1 MLFESIVYALIFCL
15 CFADYDE
22 TLLFCKDPPP
32 KLINGLIKRDRVS
45 YYKGQGYLGNME
57 YMCLPG
63 FYLLGNKTV
72 TCQDG
77 IWSTMVQCIPEKRCS
92 PINIYPFNTQIE
104 SNNITHFQD
113 DPQQIVV
120 GSTIT
125 LRCTDNYE
133 FDPTSNGSLIIQCQ
147 NDGTWTSMPSCRY
160 VQAMCDYSKLYLPYK
175 SRITRMNFKFSE
187 KSRQFHMAGSNLEY
201 ECEEGYRLNDGKT
214 SLIVECLTSGLWS
227 SLPVCE
233 FAYTTEQKIRCD
245 YPIFI
250 KNGYIAVYNVT
261 IWEDQTYTGRIF
273 YECNYGFET
282 LDGTDQIISDCFNG
296 QWTNINDCYGKY
308 ESEINIEEKKQAFL
322 EIPTCPKQDLL
333 DIESQVENSY
343 VFNVSLQYVRD
354 PLAFVYNS
362 YVVRVCL
369 PNFEH
374 DSFSP
379 PLKIQCQ
386 RNTNNWTGIP
396 ICRVKTTTQMITTV
410 NEEDLMKSNNLFF
423 SKEKFT
429 MFSSMNSFQT
439 TTVENENTNIIFDD
453 THKIVCNSDEI
464 PFISNSVMIQSELN
478 ETYNVGT
485 RIFFKCQPGY
495 ESLFNQSNSIMCSM
509 NGTWSIDTINITMC
523 QLSNETTEEIFFD
536 TSTILSN
543 TTEDNNITMNL
554 DENLPIMNISNET
567 FVSSTQSLST
577 GNRQIREIASYCKEL
592 PEIEHAQLLNDDAI
606 KHFIN
611 NEIKYSGSI
620 LFICQY
626 GFINDI
632 SNNEPFRLTCQNGI
646 FHPKI
651 ICNEKPRCSLPPPI
665 DSIRSSV
672 IDSLINVF
680 DTSTNEAIP
689 GSFVLLNC
697 FDKTNN
703 ENSIFNVT
711 CLDNGQWLLPPP
723 PCIAPFKRRCQS
735 GITIPNARTQIF
747 AKLTTDGYYDDGSR
761 VTYRCLENFMHDRQ
775 SGPLYIQCRN
785 GRWGPRPRC
794 IPSGCLESMP
804 ETIENG
810 WKSAESYFIHHE
822 IKYYLLTRYS
832 CHENAVI
839 VNSSSHVIDIQ
850 CRNNEWQHDS
860 LPICQKIE

>member
-1 MLFESIVYALIFCL
+1 
-15 CFADYDE
+15 
-22 TLLFCKDPPP
+22 
-32 KLINGLIKRDRVS
+32 
-45 YYKGQGYLGNME
+45 
-57 YMCLPG
+57 
-63 FYLLGNKTV
+63 
-72 TCQDG
+72 
-77 IWSTMVQCIPEKRCS
+77 
-92 PINIYPFNTQIE
+92 
-104 SNNITHFQD
+104 
-113 DPQQIVV
+113 
-120 GSTIT
+120 
-125 LRCTDNYE
+125 
-133 FDPTSNGSLIIQCQ
+133 
-147 NDGTWTSMPSCRY
+147 
-160 VQAMCDYSKLYLPYK
+160 
-175 SRITRMNFKFSE
+175 
-187 KSRQFHMAGSNLEY
+187 
-201 ECEEGYRLNDGKT
+201 
-214 SLIVECLTSGLWS
+214 
-227 SLPVCE
+227 
-233 FAYTTEQKIRCD
+233 
-245 YPIFI
+245 
-250 KNGYIAVYNVT
+250 
-261 IWEDQTYTGRIF
+261 
-273 YECNYGFET
+273 
-282 LDGTDQIISDCFNG
+282 
-296 QWTNINDCYGKY
+296 
-308 ESEINIEEKKQAFL
+308 
-322 EIPTCPKQDLL
+322 
-333 DIESQVENSY
+333 
-343 VFNVSLQYVRD
+343 
-354 PLAFVYNS
+354 
-362 YVVRVCL
+362 
-369 PNFEH
+369 
-374 DSFSP
+374 
-379 PLKIQCQ
+379 
-386 RNTNNWTGIP
+386 
-396 ICRVKTTTQMITTV
+396 
-410 NEEDLMKSNNLFF
+410 
-423 SKEKFT
+423 

-554 DENLPIMNISNET
+554 DEDLPIMNISNET

-592 PEIEHAQLLNDDAI
+592 PEIEHAQLLSDDAI

-651 ICNEKPRCSLPPPI
+651 ICHEKPRCSLPPPI